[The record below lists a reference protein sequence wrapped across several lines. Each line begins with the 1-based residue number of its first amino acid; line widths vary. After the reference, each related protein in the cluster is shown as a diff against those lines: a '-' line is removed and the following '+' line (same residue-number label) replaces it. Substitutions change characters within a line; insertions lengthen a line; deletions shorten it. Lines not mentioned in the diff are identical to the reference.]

1 MIILML
7 MGIFSAVMFTV
18 LALMRTLHKSDIY
31 EQRLSQLQDHSIS
44 QPSHITQR
52 AIPTNI
58 FRAIARLFEAR
69 AFTEQVQVQLIRA
82 GIMLK
87 GEEYITICLMWLTI
101 IPLLVL
107 LLTHNIGLALT
118 LIFIGAFIPR
128 LYLNSR
134 RESRTTALNQQL
146 GDALVTMANSLR
158 AGFGFQ
164 QAMDSVRKE
173 LPAPIAD
180 EFGWTLREMNLGFSQ
195 EEALLNMGKRV
206 YSDDLNM
213 VITAIL
219 IQRQVGGN
227 LAEILDNISNTIR
240 DRARLKRQIKILTA
254 QGRLSG
260 LIIGMLPI
268 ALAVALM
275 AINPDYMGLLFEDPR
290 GIYLLVA
297 AGLMMVIGFIMI
309 RKIIKIDL

>member
-1 MIILML
+1 LIILML
-7 MGIFSAVMFTV
+7 MGIFGAVMFTV
-18 LALMRTLHKSDIY
+18 LALMRNLHKSDIY

>member
-1 MIILML
+1 LIILML
-7 MGIFSAVMFTV
+7 MGIFGAVMFTV